1 MNDSIAM
8 YFAKLLGKV
17 GIKRI
22 WGITGDSLNGLSD
35 SLKKL
40 GEIEWIGTRH
50 EETAAFAAG
59 ADAKVSGK
67 IAVCA
72 GSSGP
77 GNLHLINGLF
87 DCQRKGVP
95 VLAIASHIPSSEIGS
110 GYFQETHPQELF
122 KECSVFCELVTN
134 PEQMPHILET
144 AIRQAILKKGVSV
157 IVIPGDTMLAPMPET
172 SKLLWNEPNLPK
184 VLPDEGDIIELA
196 KILNENEKVTFMCG
210 AGCIDSHDEVVKLA
224 HLLNAPVVHALGG
237 KEYIEG
243 NNPNSVGMTGLI
255 GYESGY
261 YAMEN
266 SDVLLILGS
275 AFPYKAFYPEDAK
288 IVQIDIK
295 PEALGRHTQIDLGM
309 VGDIKSSLEMLI
321 PRINKKDNNS
331 FLKSALKHY
340 KTTVE
345 NFDKLASGNSKVGL
359 VHPQYLTKLIDK
371 YASDD
376 AIFTCDVGTPTVWA
390 ARYLHMNGKRKLIGS
405 FNHGSM
411 ASALP
416 QAIGAKVSCPNK
428 EVIALCGD
436 GGFAMLMGDFLT
448 LLQHKI
454 KAKIVIYNN
463 SSLGF
468 VAIEMKAGGYL
479 YDNTELENPDF
490 SAIAKAVG
498 VKGFRVEEPD
508 ELESTVKEFL
518 EYDGAALLDVTT
530 AKQELTMPPK
540 ISFENAKGFGIY
552 MVRAIINGK
561 GDELIEVAKDNI
573 LR

>member
-122 KECSVFCELVTN
+122 KECSIFCELVTN

-359 VHPQYLTKLIDK
+359 IHPQYLTKLIDK

-454 KAKIVIYNN
+454 KAKTVIYNN

>member
-157 IVIPGDTMLAPMPET
+157 IVIPGDTMLAPMPEA

-295 PEALGRHTQIDLGM
+295 PESLGRHTQIDLGM

-340 KTTVE
+340 KNTVE
-345 NFDKLASGNSKVGL
+345 SFDKLASGNSKTGL
-359 VHPQYLTKLIDK
+359 IHPQYLTKLIDK

-390 ARYLHMNGKRKLIGS
+390 ARYLNMNGKRKLIGS

-448 LLQHKI
+448 LIQHKI

-490 SAIAKAVG
+490 SNIAKAVG

-518 EYDGAALLDVTT
+518 QYDGAALLDVTT

-561 GDELIEVAKDNI
+561 GDELIEVAKENI

>member
-340 KTTVE
+340 KNTVE
-345 NFDKLASGNSKVGL
+345 SFDKLASGNSKTGL
-359 VHPQYLTKLIDK
+359 IHPQYLTKLIDK

-390 ARYLHMNGKRKLIGS
+390 ARYLNMNGKRKLIGS

-448 LLQHKI
+448 LIQHKI

-490 SAIAKAVG
+490 SNIAKAVG

-518 EYDGAALLDVTT
+518 QYDGAALLDVTT

-561 GDELIEVAKDNI
+561 GDELIEVAKENI

>member
-1 MNDSIAM
+1 MNDNIAM
-8 YFAKLLGKV
+8 YFAKLLAEV

-40 GEIEWIGTRH
+40 GQIEWMGTRH

-87 DCQRKGVP
+87 DCHRNGVP
-95 VLAIASHIPSSEIGS
+95 ILAIASHIPSSEIGS
-110 GYFQETHPQELF
+110 GYFQETHPENLF
-122 KECSVFCELVTN
+122 KECSVYCELVST
-134 PEQMPHILET
+134 PEQMPYILET

-157 IVIPGDTMLAPMPET
+157 IVIPGDILLRPMP
-172 SKLLWNEPNLPK
+172 KDAKYLWSEPRFPK
-184 VLPDEGDIIELA
+184 VLPSIEDINELA
-196 KILNENEKVTFMCG
+196 KILNDNQKVTFLCG
-210 AGCIDSHDEVVKLA
+210 AGCSDAHDEVMQLAKL
-224 HLLNAPVVHALGG
+224 LSAPVVHALGG
-237 KEYIEG
+237 KDSMEG

-261 YAMEN
+261 YAMES

-275 AFPYKAFYPEDAK
+275 SFPYKAFYPQKAK

-295 PEALGRHTQIDLGM
+295 PEALGRHTQINLGM
-309 VGDIKSSLEMLI
+309 VGDIKSSLELLLPKI
-321 PRINKKDNNS
+321 KQKENDT
-331 FLKSALKHY
+331 FLKSALEHY

-345 NFDKLASGNSKVGL
+345 KFDKLASGDSKEGL
-359 VHPQYLTKLIDK
+359 IHPQYLTKLLNT

-390 ARYLHMNGKRKLIGS
+390 ARYISMNGKRKLIGS
-405 FNHGSM
+405 FSHGSM
-411 ASALP
+411 ANALP
-416 QAIGAKVSCPNK
+416 QAIGAKVSSPEK
-428 EVIALCGD
+428 QVIALCGD
-436 GGFAMLMGDFLT
+436 GGFAMLMGDILT
-448 LLQHKI
+448 LVQHNI
-454 KAKIVIYNN
+454 KAKIVIYDN

-468 VAIEMKAGGYL
+468 VAMEMKAGGYW
-479 YDNTELENPDF
+479 YDNTELTNPDF
-490 SAIAKAVG
+490 AAIANASG
-498 VKGFRVEEPD
+498 IKGIRVEKPED
-508 ELESTVKEFL
+508 LEERVKEFL
-518 EYDGAALLDVTT
+518 AYDGAALLDVTI
-530 AKQELTMPPK
+530 AKQELAMPPK

-552 MVRAIINGK
+552 MLRAIINGK
-561 GDELIEVAKDNI
+561 GDELIEVARENLI
-573 LR
+573 R

>member
-35 SLKKL
+35 SLEKL

-95 VLAIASHIPSSEIGS
+95 VLAIASHIPSTEIGS

-157 IVIPGDTMLAPMPET
+157 IVIPGDTMLSPMPEN

-184 VLPDEGDIIELA
+184 VLADEGDIIELA
-196 KILNENEKVTFMCG
+196 KILNENKKITFMCG
-210 AGCIDSHDEVVKLA
+210 AGCKDAHDEVVKLA
-224 HLLNAPVVHALGG
+224 QLLNAPVVHALGG

-275 AFPYKAFYPEDAK
+275 AFPYKSFYPQNAK

-295 PEALGRHTQIDLGM
+295 PEAIGRHTQVDLGL

-321 PRINKKDNNS
+321 PRIHRKEDNT

-340 KTTVE
+340 KGTVE
-345 NFDKLASGNSKVGL
+345 NFDKLASGNSKFGL
-359 VHPQYLTKLIDK
+359 IHPQYLTKLIDK
-371 YASDD
+371 HASDD

-390 ARYLHMNGKRKLIGS
+390 ARYLTMNGKRKLIGS

-498 VKGFRVEEPD
+498 VKGFRVEEPE
-508 ELESTVKEFL
+508 ELESTIKEFL
-518 EYDGAALLDVTT
+518 QYDGAALLDVTT

-540 ISFENAKGFGIY
+540 ISFESAKGFGIY
-552 MVRAIINGK
+552 MLRAIINGK

>member
-122 KECSVFCELVTN
+122 KECSIFCELVTN

-157 IVIPGDTMLAPMPET
+157 IVIPGNTMLAPMPET

-345 NFDKLASGNSKVGL
+345 KFDKLASGNSKVGL
-359 VHPQYLTKLIDK
+359 IHPQYLTKLIDK

-448 LLQHKI
+448 LIQHKI